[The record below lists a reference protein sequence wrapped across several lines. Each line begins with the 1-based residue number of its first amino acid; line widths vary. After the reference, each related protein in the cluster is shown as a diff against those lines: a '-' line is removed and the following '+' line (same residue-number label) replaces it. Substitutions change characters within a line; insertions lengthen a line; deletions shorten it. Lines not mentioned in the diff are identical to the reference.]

1 MYNDDDDDDDDVDN
15 IPKEL
20 SCHLLYASVGPLCS
34 PLSRQYYFNTLFPTL
49 RQRRRRPPAHN
60 NKPHHHHSRSSDSSS
75 SNHHNP
81 VLAAANPSSAVVSI
95 TYALERLARVFALL
109 NPSRKK
115 RMFLLRR
122 RDAPWEVVD
131 TKEVQPVP
139 TFYDD
144 EGP

>member
-1 MYNDDDDDDDDVDN
+1 MYNDDDDDDVDN

-49 RQRRRRPPAHN
+49 RQKRRRTPAN
-60 NKPHHHHSRSSDSSS
+60 HSRSSGNN
-75 SNHHNP
+75 SNNLHNP